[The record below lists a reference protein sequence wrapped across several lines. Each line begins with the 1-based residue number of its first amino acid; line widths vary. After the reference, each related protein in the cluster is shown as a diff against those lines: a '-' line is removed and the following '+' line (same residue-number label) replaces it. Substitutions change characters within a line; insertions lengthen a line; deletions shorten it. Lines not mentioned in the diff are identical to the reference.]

1 MATVLAYI
9 DAGSGSFIFQAVV
22 GSAMAAALGAK
33 VLWRRV
39 SGLFRRDQ
47 PPTDNPLNNPLE
59 RP

>member
-39 SGLFRRDQ
+39 SSLFRRDQ
-47 PPTDNPLNNPLE
+47 E